1 MAPRLIHKRPGPV
14 VARMPGTGTP
24 RRSSTPARIKAIVGK
39 SVGVTRVPEPPGLAF
54 SPLDGGVY
62 LCPEPAPAGEKLDR
76 ASRGGLLNP
85 NRRILFAPSACA
97 ERRTVNGERFPSYI
111 AMPPSTVRTWPV
123 MYLASGL
130 AINATAA
137 AISSHSPN
145 LANGIKERTWV
156 FTASGN

>member
-1 MAPRLIHKRPGPV
+1 MVEFTYVLNLHRRAKNWTEHLGAVSLIQIGVFFSRLPHAP
-14 VARMPGTGTP
+14 
-24 RRSSTPARIKAIVGK
+24 
-39 SVGVTRVPEPPGLAF
+39 
-54 SPLDGGVY
+54 
-62 LCPEPAPAGEKLDR
+62 
-76 ASRGGLLNP
+76 N
-85 NRRILFAPSACA
+85 A

-145 LANGIKERTWV
+145 LAKGIKERTWV